1 MTLQTT
7 GRWVTEEIEMLKVV
21 YCIWFV
27 ERAAAAAAA
36 AAAITARYYSGYNT
50 VESLNQA
57 YRYTCSLNYFMNI
70 VVASIT

>member
-27 ERAAAAAAA
+27 ERAA